1 MKTKN
6 YKDFINSKQTAY
18 PSWNRLKIFGEE
30 YHFYKERNKKSLKIL
45 DIGCGKEVYLRKF
58 YLPGDKYYAC
68 DFYDKPNIKVE
79 NYKKI
84 DLNEDKL
91 DEVYKNQKFDV
102 IFCGE
107 VIEHLFSPDDL
118 LKEIRLLMHKD
129 SILILSTPNLGYYIN
144 RIMLLFGI
152 SPLFLENSS
161 YYKLGRRFSFF
172 GQRNITE
179 GHIRV
184 FTYGAL
190 LDLLKLKKYKII
202 KIRSVSVWNFWPD
215 RIVTRFFKSLASD
228 NIFILKK

>member
-68 DFYDKPNIKVE
+68 DFYDKPNIKV
-79 NYKKI
+79 
-84 DLNEDKL
+84 
-91 DEVYKNQKFDV
+91 
-102 IFCGE
+102 
-107 VIEHLFSPDDL
+107 
-118 LKEIRLLMHKD
+118 
-129 SILILSTPNLGYYIN
+129 
-144 RIMLLFGI
+144 
-152 SPLFLENSS
+152 
-161 YYKLGRRFSFF
+161 
-172 GQRNITE
+172 
-179 GHIRV
+179 
-184 FTYGAL
+184 
-190 LDLLKLKKYKII
+190 KKYKII